1 MKKYWIALILLSAAS
16 YIAGSQKPKLDKLVP
31 PAESH
36 GMTMSGYGCDK
47 DHFADSPSTSKNSS
61 FWSLIVWAQ
70 YGKEHKKYWKKTY
83 GTFEVPVKNSV
94 NSSGESAGSGEA
106 IGAYSTNSYDF
117 TAMDKACAEWGEH
130 IKSIVKVEPD
140 AGEKPKE

>member
-1 MKKYWIALILLSAAS
+1 MRKYWVSVILLSAAS
-16 YIAGSQKPKLDKLVP
+16 YIAGSQKPKLDKLLP

-36 GMTMSGYGCDK
+36 GMAMSGYGCDK

-70 YGKEHKKYWKKTY
+70 YGKEHKKYWRKTY

-117 TAMDKACAEWGEH
+117 TAMDKACAEW
-130 IKSIVKVEPD
+130 VNT
-140 AGEKPKE
+140 